1 MLRQTHCLLLSIT
14 EAQDYEDIP
23 KSDDASSRIRLAYV
37 SRWVFTCIHFVK
49 CSEVT
54 DRSLFGLTS
63 IIGGLIGFAFMH
75 GFAILI
81 ESNID
86 TRDSLYEVK
95 TEVMRLKNG
104 KA

>member
-1 MLRQTHCLLLSIT
+1 MKTYPRATMLLRGFGWLTLVAGFLLAFISLN
-14 EAQDYEDIP
+14 AAGVAD
-23 KSDDASSRIRLAYV
+23 
-37 SRWVFTCIHFVK
+37 RW
-49 CSEVT
+49 
-54 DRSLFGLTS
+54 LFGLIS
-63 IIGGLIGFAFMH
+63 VIGGLIGFAFMH